1 MAKSLLILMKNLKRE
16 EVLEFAKKISY
27 EKRKSQGFPK
37 YFPGHLEASLQ
48 DGHIIQKDV
57 FINKGNFDNPLSF
70 EELKAKFLA
79 NAQIYLDN
87 AKANKILDQII
98 NLEKF
103 KPLFFLNIYPSFY
116 KKDNFITL
124 FYYNIYY

>member
-1 MAKSLLILMKNLKRE
+1 MLKNQLR
-16 EVLEFAKKISY
+16 
-27 EKRKSQGFPK
+27 KRKSQGFPK

-70 EELKAKFLA
+70 EELKANFS
-79 NAQIYLDN
+79 QCTIYLDN
-87 AKANKILDQII
+87 AKANKIRSNHQSR
-98 NLEKF
+98 KF

-124 FYYNIYY
+124 FIIIFIINLGITMTLNELKDG

>member
-1 MAKSLLILMKNLKRE
+1 M
-16 EVLEFAKKISY
+16 
-27 EKRKSQGFPK
+27 
-37 YFPGHLEASLQ
+37 Q
-48 DGHIIQKDV
+48 DGRIIQKDV

-98 NLEKF
+98 NLEN
-103 KPLFFLNIYPSFY
+103 LNHFSFYIYPSFY

>member
-1 MAKSLLILMKNLKRE
+1 M
-16 EVLEFAKKISY
+16 
-27 EKRKSQGFPK
+27 
-37 YFPGHLEASLQ
+37 Q
-48 DGHIIQKDV
+48 DGRIIQKDV

-87 AKANKILDQII
+87 TKANKILDQII